1 MKPLFSEF
9 SYGYAVT
16 EDIVR
21 SNNPLKA
28 APFFPSLRSE
38 GTQGGFDVK
47 LDLPGSPLF
56 LQFKLS
62 DCMVRNTAYES
73 REHLFAAPFYRMHLR
88 PQGKSRQHQL
98 LLDLEKTGNTVY
110 YVAPALHLEKAF
122 NQAYTNHSILN
133 QSVMIPPAAIG
144 SLPDGGNH
152 HIAFKNAQSTFG
164 YLLSRAAQQ
173 EVAISS
179 WENIIRAMNQQDARA
194 ESPLRELLLRMEG
207 QMVNMINSHFE
218 ETLQMAPVKA
228 SNLGEDLLSR
238 VASLS
243 QVFFNCT
250 FFIVQ
255 RNT

>member
-28 APFFPSLRSE
+28 APIFPSLRSE

-73 REHLFAAPFYRMHLR
+73 RQGLFASEFYRMPLR
-88 PQGKSRQHQL
+88 PRGRSQQHKL
-98 LLDLEKTGNTVY
+98 LLKLEATGKAVY
-110 YVAPALHLEKAF
+110 YVAPAFYQDQEF
-122 NQAYTNHSILN
+122 NRAYTNRSILK
-133 QSVMIPPAAIG
+133 QSVMISPAAIG
-144 SLPDGGNH
+144 PLPDDGNH
-152 HIAFKNAQSTFG
+152 HIAFERAQVPFG
-164 YLLSRAAQQ
+164 YLLSQDWRRV
-173 EVAISS
+173 EILSWEDAISP
-179 WENIIRAMNQQDARA
+179 MNQRRPPA
-194 ESPLRELLLRMEG
+194 EWPLPELLSEMEG
-207 QMVNMINSHFE
+207 QMLEIVSSHFE
-218 ETLQMAPVKA
+218 DALQMEPTKM
-228 SNLGEDLLSR
+228 SRSDEDLISR

-243 QVFFNCT
+243 QIFFNCT

-255 RNT
+255 RST